1 MNAYLVVVKMGN
13 VNRKFN
19 VSKVVQKI
27 VIVRRAVVD
36 KSIVP

>member
-36 KSIVP
+36 KSIVA